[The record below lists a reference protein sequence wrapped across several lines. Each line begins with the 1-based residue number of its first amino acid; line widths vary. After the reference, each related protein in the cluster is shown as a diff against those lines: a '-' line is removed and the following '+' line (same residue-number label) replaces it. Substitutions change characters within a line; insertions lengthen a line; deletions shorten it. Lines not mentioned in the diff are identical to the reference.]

1 MELPCSSWML
11 LKCCRVL
18 ELLQFRVGAVGP
30 PHCHGDSRGR
40 AAHSN
45 RAISSH
51 QHWAPSPALVRWD
64 TGTAVL
70 VGSSFPSQMRGLMES
85 VLDITWEVKV
95 NFSQT
100 WGEQLMVWWRKP
112 IPVVGYLCSEVT
124 QSRALCLHS
133 SLPAP
138 QPLGWCPLS
147 QPPPQ
152 GAGSQPRTV
161 GPNPTLQP
169 SRALHGDPVPCS
181 ALAAEQQAVCVTSQ
195 TSMVDGSNYR
205 AAHS

>member
-1 MELPCSSWML
+1 MLLLDAVEVLPCA
-11 LKCCRVL
+11 
-18 ELLQFRVGAVGP
+18 GAASVQGRGCGP
-30 PHCHGDSRGR
+30 TPLPRDSRGR
-40 AAHSN
+40 AAHSS

-70 VGSSFPSQMRGLMES
+70 VGSSFPSQLRGLMES

-100 WGEQLMVWWRKP
+100 WGEQLVVWWRKP